1 MDDAFILHNRVTHR
15 ELKITGPANLAVV
28 TRWDRSQPEIYAF
41 ILALLAHIVGGSKA
55 DPTHWCDSCSE
66 G

>member
-1 MDDAFILHNRVTHR
+1 MDEALILNRVTHH
-15 ELKITGPANLAVV
+15 EFKITGPAYLAVV

-41 ILALLAHIVGGSKA
+41 ILTLLAHVVGGSKA